1 MMKELVRELTEAYGP
16 SGHEG
21 QVREI
26 IRHHVEDLVDRIEV
40 DALGNLIAMRGPEG
54 GQRIM
59 LAAHMD
65 EIGIVVTRIDEGGFL
80 RFAPVGLQDANVLL
94 GNRVRFAD
102 GQVGTISHERR
113 RSDEKPELNKMY
125 VDVGATSREDV
136 GIAVGDVACFHREF
150 VERGNRIMAKALD
163 DRIGCAILIR
173 VLQGMADTPHRVH
186 FVFTAQEEVGLRG
199 ATTSAYAVDPRL
211 GVVVDVTE
219 AGDTPKSHG
228 TAAELG
234 KGPAIKIMEKG
245 TLTDPRANALLERC
259 AEEVGVSV
267 QRQVARWGSSDAS
280 AIQVTRS
287 GVPVALPCIPA
298 RYEHT
303 PSEMIDIRDAEGC
316 EAILRRLVMAP
327 LDLD

>member
-1 MMKELVRELTEAYGP
+1 MKELVRELTEAYGP
-16 SGHEG
+16 SGHEE
-21 QVREI
+21 QVRDI
-26 IRHHVEDLVDRIEV
+26 IRRHVEGSADRVEV
-40 DALGNLIAMRGPEG
+40 DALGNLIAVRGPEG
-54 GQRIM
+54 GRRMM

-65 EIGIVVTRIDEGGFL
+65 EIGVVVTRIDEGGFL
-80 RFAPVGLQDANVLL
+80 RFAPVGLHDAAILL
-94 GNRVRFAD
+94 GTRVRFAD
-102 GQVGTISHERR
+102 GQVGTVSHERR
-113 RSDEKPELNKMY
+113 ERGEKPELNRMY
-125 VDVGATSREDV
+125 VDVGATSREDAGV
-136 GIAVGDVACFHREF
+136 AVGDVACFDARF
-150 VERGNRIMAKALD
+150 VQRGSRIMAKALD
-163 DRIGCAILIR
+163 DRIGCAILIQ
-173 VLQGMADTPHRVH
+173 VLQDMGETPHRVH

-199 ATTSAYAVDPRL
+199 ATTSAYAVDPGL
-211 GVVVDVTE
+211 GVVVDLTE

-259 AEEVGVSV
+259 AQEAGVPV
-267 QRQVARWGSSDAS
+267 QRQVARWGGSDAS

-316 EAILRRLVMAP
+316 EAILRRLVMSS